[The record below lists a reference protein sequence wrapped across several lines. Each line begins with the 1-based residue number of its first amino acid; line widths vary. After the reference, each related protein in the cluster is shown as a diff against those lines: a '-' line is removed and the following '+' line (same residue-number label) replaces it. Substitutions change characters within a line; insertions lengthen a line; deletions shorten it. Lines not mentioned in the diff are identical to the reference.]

1 MPRYG
6 KLLALAAIATL
17 PAAAQVMERRASIG
31 NGQPGGPGK
40 CTIEVVVD
48 ITAEVQISG
57 DRALLRT
64 LAGQPSQWR
73 RFECSSAMPP
83 RPYGFRFSGV
93 DGRGRQQ
100 LMADP
105 GRNGTAVIRIDDQQG
120 GSEGYTFDITWE
132 GVGGGPSG
140 PPVGIIQP
148 RRDGNDDRGFGGDNR
163 GFDNRGGDNR
173 GFDDRDRRFDN
184 RTSIRPYEAREAVTA
199 CEEAAIDVAIK
210 RYRAQNVVVRRSAI
224 DDGPGRNDW
233 VVGTL
238 ESRRGRDWDT
248 FRFSCSVDFR
258 ARTMRSVNV
267 DPAGRR

>member
-1 MPRYG
+1 MFNH
-6 KLLALAAIATL
+6 KKLFALLALAIL
-17 PAAAQVMERRASIG
+17 PAGAQTMERRAAIG

-48 ITAEVQISG
+48 VSAEVQISG
-57 DRALLRT
+57 DRAVLRT

-73 RFECSSAMPP
+73 RFECSSVMPA
-83 RPYGFRFSGV
+83 RPYGFRFAGV

-105 GRNGTAVIRIDDQQG
+105 SRNGTAVVRIDDQQS

-132 GVGGGPSG
+132 GVGGATSG
-140 PPVGIIQP
+140 HPVGVIEP
-148 RRDGNDDRGFGGDNR
+148 RRDGFDRDDRRVDNR
-163 GFDNRGGDNR
+163 GFDNR
-173 GFDDRDRRFDN
+173 
-184 RTSIRPYEAREAVTA
+184 TAIRPYETQEAVLA
-199 CEEAAIDVAIK
+199 CEDAAIDLAIS

-238 ESRRGRDWDT
+238 EARRGRDWDT
-248 FRFSCSVDFR
+248 YRFSCSVDFR
-258 ARTMRSVNV
+258 ARSMRSVNV
-267 DPAGRR
+267 DPTGPRVR